1 MPDHSDA
8 LQLAWNAAVGEAAHA
23 DFEFIE
29 PLHLLIGICSLDRAL
44 RPDGTEE
51 AALSGSALKTALDEW
66 ASVAEVLSNAGADPA
81 KLRRAARVT
90 AGRGGFVKKPRKTV
104 SRSALSREV
113 FREAEMLATDLGA
126 STVTVVHLLAALL
139 HDQSVSG
146 FLRQAGASADSMR
159 AALLSGPAAAKAQP
173 QPQRLAGAPA
183 EATPLQPLSGLL
195 AKFGKDLTKLAADGR
210 IHECIGRR
218 DEMLQLVRTLSRE
231 TKSNPLLLGDPGVG
245 KTAIVEGLAWRIS
258 RGKSLTGKR
267 LVQLQIADLVA
278 GTKNRG
284 DFEQRLKSI
293 LDELAQAPDTVLFLD
308 EIHTL
313 IGAGEASGSLDAAN
327 IMKPALARGEIK
339 CIGATTMA
347 EYRKYIEKDPALE
360 RRFQP
365 IQIKEPSIEETIE
378 MLAQFYVPKFKEVQ
392 NVDVEPAAI
401 ESAVKLAVRYLPDRR
416 LPDKAIDLLDEACAR
431 VSVPVLSALP
441 GAAPEQSGGTVTC
454 ATIAEVLSDWTSIP
468 IGNLAEDERAR
479 LLHMAADLKARVIG
493 QDEACEKVAHVV
505 QRARAG
511 LKAPG
516 RPIAVFLF
524 LGPTGVGK
532 TELAKA
538 TAAFLFGSEKSMIRV
553 DMSEFM
559 EKHTVSRLIGAP
571 PGYVGHDEEGQLTGP
586 LRRTPFSVVLL
597 DEVEK
602 AHPDV
607 LNLFLQVF
615 DDGRLTDS
623 KGRTVDATNALF
635 IMTSNVGHGAKVGF
649 RPEQTDPRS
658 GPLLTELKK
667 AFRPEFLNRL
677 DDIVVFKHLGF
688 EGMKAIA
695 AALIDGLRGQLRGQ
709 GLQLDVTAAALR
721 WLCEHGYDE
730 CNGARPLR
738 RLIETTVNDQIANAI
753 LQGELRAR
761 QTILVDVEADSLK
774 VGLLADKGGNRNM

>member
-1 MPDHSDA
+1 MSDHSDA
-8 LQLAWNAAVGEAAHA
+8 LQLAWNAAAGEAARA

-29 PLHLLIGICSLDRAL
+29 PLHLLIGICTLGKAL
-44 RPDGTEE
+44 RSDVSQELE
-51 AALSGSALKTALDEW
+51 LSDASLRAANDEW
-66 ASVAEVLSNAGADPA
+66 AGVARALSRPGAGPTE
-81 KLRRAARVT
+81 LRRSARAA
-90 AGRGGFVKKPRKTV
+90 AGRGGYKKSGRRTV
-104 SRSALSREV
+104 SRSVVSREV
-113 FREAEMLATDLGA
+113 FRDAELLAANLSA
-126 STVTVVHLLAALL
+126 PRVTIAHLLAVLL
-139 HDQSVSG
+139 RDQSVAG
-146 FLRQAGASADSMR
+146 FLKQAGANLDTIR
-159 AALLSGPAAAKAQP
+159 ATLLNGPPVAKPQARQEQPSDTPSPEAVPAA
-173 QPQRLAGAPA
+173 
-183 EATPLQPLSGLL
+183 PLSGLL
-195 AKFGKDLTKLAADGR
+195 AKFGKDLSKLAADGKV
-210 IHECIGRR
+210 HECIGRR

-245 KTAIVEGLAWRIS
+245 KTAIVEGLAWRIAH
-258 RGKSLTGKR
+258 GKSLPGKR

-284 DFEQRLKSI
+284 DFEQRLRTI
-293 LDELAQAPDTVLFLD
+293 LDELTKAPDTILFLD

-339 CIGATTMA
+339 CIGATTVA
-347 EYRKYIEKDPALE
+347 EFRKYIEKDPALE

-378 MLAQFYVPKFKEVQ
+378 MLAKFYVPKFKESQ
-392 NVDVEPAAI
+392 NVDVQPAAL

-441 GAAPEQSGGTVTC
+441 GAVPEYSGGIVTTE
-454 ATIAEVLSDWTSIP
+454 TIAAVLSDWTSIP
-468 IGNLAEDERAR
+468 IGNIADDERER
-479 LLHMAADLKARVIG
+479 LLHMADDLKARVIG
-493 QDEACEKVAHVV
+493 QDEACEKVARVV

-532 TELAKA
+532 TELVKA

-586 LRRTPFSVVLL
+586 LRRAPFSVVLL

-658 GPLLTELKK
+658 GALLAELKK

-677 DDIVVFKHLGF
+677 DDIVVFRPLAFGD
-688 EGMKAIA
+688 MKRIA
-695 AALIDGLRGQLRGQ
+695 DVLLGQLRTQLGGQ
-709 GLQLDVTAAALR
+709 GLRLEVTEAALA

-730 CNGARPLR
+730 SCGARPLR
-738 RLIETTVNDQIANAI
+738 RLIE
-753 LQGELRAR
+753 
-761 QTILVDVEADSLK
+761 QTIQDEIAAQLLRGPARAGGQVLVDCVDGSLA
-774 VGLLADKGGNRNM
+774 VSLTRTGERR